1 MTSWPDTSVGA
12 RTGCGTHLLL
22 VGLILL
28 GWAFALVRLLTIDT
42 PGSLA
47 EAGPGMQIFAFRMAY
62 VFGNPFAYESVL
74 SFSASETGAWGVTGM
89 IKSAAIWLGMIL
101 AMMLPVLLPLNRT
114 ASRNPP
120 LPSATFEGAQFP
132 RQEFRSWG

>member
-1 MTSWPDTSVGA
+1 MTSWPDTSVGV

-28 GWAFALVRLLTIDT
+28 GWAFVVTRLLRIDT
-42 PGSLA
+42 PGSFA
-47 EAGPGMQIFAFRMAY
+47 EAGPGLQVFTFRRAY
-62 VFGNPFAYESVL
+62 VFGNQCAYDSAL

>member
-1 MTSWPDTSVGA
+1 M
-12 RTGCGTHLLL
+12 
-22 VGLILL
+22 
-28 GWAFALVRLLTIDT
+28 LTIDT

-47 EAGPGMQIFAFRMAY
+47 EAGPDLQIFTFRMAY
-62 VFGNPFAYESVL
+62 VFGTQCAYDSAL
-74 SFSASETGAWGVTGM
+74 SFSTSETGAWDVTGM
-89 IKSAAIWLGMIL
+89 IRSAAIWLGMIL
-101 AMMLPVLLPLNRT
+101 AMMLPILLPLNRT

>member
-12 RTGCGTHLLL
+12 RTGCGTHFLL
-22 VGLILL
+22 VGLILF
-28 GWAFALVRLLTIDT
+28 GWAFALGRLLTTGT

-47 EAGPGMQIFAFRMAY
+47 EAGPGMQTLAFNVAY
-62 VFGNPFAYESVL
+62 VFGNPFAYESAL
-74 SFSASETGAWGVTGM
+74 SFSASETGARGVTGTL
-89 IKSAAIWLGMIL
+89 KAAAIWLGMIL
-101 AMMLPVLLPLNRT
+101 AMMLPVLSPLNRT

>member
-1 MTSWPDTSVGA
+1 MTSWLDTSVGA

-28 GWAFALVRLLTIDT
+28 GWAFALAQLLTIDT

-47 EAGPGMQIFAFRMAY
+47 EAGPGMQIFAFIKAY
-62 VFGNPFAYESVL
+62 VFGNPFAYESAL
-74 SFSASETGAWGVTGM
+74 SFSASATGAWGVTDM
-89 IKSAAIWLGMIL
+89 LKSAAIWLGMIL

-120 LPSATFEGAQFP
+120 PPSATFEGARFP

>member
-1 MTSWPDTSVGA
+1 MTSWLDISVGA

-28 GWAFALVRLLTIDT
+28 EWAFALAQLLTIDT

-47 EAGPGMQIFAFRMAY
+47 EAGPGMQILAFIKAY
-62 VFGNPFAYESVL
+62 VFGNPFAYESAL
-74 SFSASETGAWGVTGM
+74 SFSASATGAWGVTDM
-89 IKSAAIWLGMIL
+89 LKSAAIWLGMIL

-120 LPSATFEGAQFP
+120 PPSATFEGARFP
-132 RQEFRSWG
+132 RPEFRSWG